1 MPVYEICLLIY
12 NKSCA
17 ALAFRCRAEC
27 PNMTMEALNG
37 TKCHKNGDII
47 IREPSTVSFMC
58 LYELEVG
65 NLTHY
70 NWSLNGE
77 LLDWLTTNVVHIS
90 IPSGGP
96 HRVTCEA
103 FIVTPKGVNSCVNYC
118 TCTESRT
125 INLTVVGT

>member
-1 MPVYEICLLIY
+1 
-12 NKSCA
+12 
-17 ALAFRCRAEC
+17 
-27 PNMTMEALNG
+27 MEALNG
-37 TKCHKNGDII
+37 TQRHENGDIV

-58 LYELEVG
+58 LYELEIG
-65 NLTHY
+65 NLTQY

-77 LLDWLTTNVVHIS
+77 LLDGLTPNVVHIS

-103 FIVTPKGVNSCVNYC
+103 FIDVTPKGANSSVNC

-125 INLTVVGT
+125 ITVTVVGTKSCSSPIPITFP